1 MVSVTEYKCTNCG
14 LKFYDDGRCF
24 YYDEELNQT
33 VDFIITF
40 ITANW
45 GGLNQRLKERLVK
58 LIAVNVKNI

>member
-45 GGLNQRLKERLVK
+45 GSESKIKGKVSETDRKSV
-58 LIAVNVKNI
+58 V

>member
-33 VDFIITF
+33 VNREK
-40 ITANW
+40 AKKA
-45 GGLNQRLKERLVK
+45 KEERKSLDN
-58 LIAVNVKNI
+58 AW